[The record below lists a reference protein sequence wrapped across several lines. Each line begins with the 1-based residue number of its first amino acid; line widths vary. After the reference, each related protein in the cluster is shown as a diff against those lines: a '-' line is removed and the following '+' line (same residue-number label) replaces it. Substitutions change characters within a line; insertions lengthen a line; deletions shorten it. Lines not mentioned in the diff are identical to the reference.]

1 MRAKNDRQIQPGGA
15 VAHGLSGFL
24 DRESESR
31 RLDEAIR
38 TRESLMVIGPAG
50 IGKTALVC
58 EVIRHLPPDL
68 AERCLYLRGV
78 KDLQDLLRQ
87 LIQALYVLKDRNL
100 RQQLHAEGIS
110 ILTFDAWLKALSSS
124 HLKGTLY
131 QTVERGDYCVFLDH
145 LPPLTRAVAKVIK
158 ELFWMRKTPVYLL
171 IRDELEQH
179 LYKFNNFF
187 YWGDRERLALQPLPA
202 HAAAELLESCIKR
215 FGLSR
220 LDLEDFRE
228 EALEL
233 SKRVPG
239 AIVKMCALAADPRY
253 QCESRI
259 KIKSVYID
267 YLLSGHD
274 LHPPVYSRSTTRVMR
289 ARWAAYP

>member
-1 MRAKNDRQIQPGGA
+1 MRAKDERQIQPAGA
-15 VAHGLSGFL
+15 IARGLPVFV

-38 TRESLMVIGPAG
+38 ARTSLVICGPGG

-58 EVIRHLPPDL
+58 TVIHRLPSDL
-68 AERCLYLRGV
+68 AARCLYLRGV

-87 LIQALYVLKDRNL
+87 LIHALYDSKDPNL

-110 ILTFDAWLKALSSS
+110 ILTFDAWLKGLSSS
-124 HLKGTLY
+124 RLKGTLFR
-131 QTVERGDYCVFLDH
+131 TVERGDYRIILDH
-145 LPPLTRAVAKVIK
+145 LPPLTHAVAKIIK

-179 LYKFNNFF
+179 LYQFYNFF
-187 YWGDRERLALQPLPA
+187 YWGDRERLALQPLPTQ
-202 HAAAELLESCIKR
+202 AAAELLESCIER

-220 LDLEDFRE
+220 LDLTDFRE

-239 AIVKMCALAADPRY
+239 AIIKMCALAADPRY
-253 QCESRI
+253 QYGSRI
-259 KIKSVYID
+259 KVKSVYID
-267 YLLSGHD
+267 YLMSGHNLSLPD
-274 LHPPVYSRSTTRVMR
+274 TKVDRTRAMGD
-289 ARWAAYP
+289 

>member
-1 MRAKNDRQIQPGGA
+1 MRAKDDRQIQPAGA
-15 VAHGLSGFL
+15 IAHGLPMFV
-24 DRESESR
+24 DRESDSR

-38 TRESLMVIGPAG
+38 KRTSLVICGPAG
-50 IGKTALVC
+50 IGKTALVST
-58 EVIRHLPPDL
+58 VIRRLPPDL
-68 AERCLYLRGV
+68 AARCLYLRGV

-87 LIQALYVLKDRNL
+87 LIHALYDLKDPNL

-110 ILTFDAWLKALSSS
+110 ILTFDAWLKGLSSS
-124 HLKGTLY
+124 RLRGTLY
-131 QTVERGDYCVFLDH
+131 RTVERGDYRVFLDH

-179 LYKFNNFF
+179 LYQFYNFF

-202 HAAAELLESCIKR
+202 QAAAELLESCIER

-220 LDLEDFRE
+220 LDLIDFRE

-239 AIVKMCALAADPRY
+239 AIVKMCTLAADPRY
-253 QCESRI
+253 QYESRV

-267 YLLSGHD
+267 YLLNGHD
-274 LHPPVYSRSTTRVMR
+274 LHPPAHSRGNT
-289 ARWAAYP
+289 

>member
-1 MRAKNDRQIQPGGA
+1 MRAKDDRPIQPAGA
-15 VAHGLSGFL
+15 IAPGLAVFV

-31 RLDEAIR
+31 RLEEAIR
-38 TRESLMVIGPAG
+38 KRTSLMICGPSG
-50 IGKTALVC
+50 IGKTALVST
-58 EVIRHLPPDL
+58 VIRRLPPDL
-68 AERCLYLRGV
+68 AARCLYLRGV

-87 LIQALYVLKDRNL
+87 MVQALYDLKDPNL

-110 ILTFDAWLKALSSS
+110 VVTFDAWLKALSSS
-124 HLKGTLY
+124 RLRGTLY
-131 QTVERGDYCVFLDH
+131 HTVERGDYRVFLDH

-179 LYKFNNFF
+179 LYQFYNFF

-202 HAAAELLESCIKR
+202 QAAAELLENCIER

-220 LDLEDFRE
+220 LDLTDFRE

-239 AIVKMCALAADPRY
+239 AIVKMCTLAADPRY
-253 QCESRI
+253 QYESRV

-274 LHPPVYSRSTTRVMR
+274 LRPPAHSRGST
-289 ARWAAYP
+289 